1 MYVAVGR
8 VQVTVT
14 VDDRTGVAHANSRGL
29 DRQTSPRRT
38 AVEKAY
44 ARAQLQRAVEA
55 DRARWERTIQL
66 SGRGHL

>member
-8 VQVTVT
+8 VQITVT
-14 VDDRTGVAHANSRGL
+14 VDDRATGRGL
-29 DRQTSPRRT
+29 DRQTSSRRA

-66 SGRGHL
+66 CSRGRL

>member
-14 VDDRTGVAHANSRGL
+14 VDERANGRGL